1 MRARRELIRSRPAGR
16 REIAGLL
23 VFGVGV
29 STWALFPSTVESGLA
44 IGLPDRSASPAAGI
58 TSMHGVVVDDTF
70 DASRTAEFGLM
81 NARISSWQPAAAE
94 SETQPYP
101 NAVVDVG
108 TLPVR
113 AKLQAL
119 LMLLSFHSADA
130 EQAMLET
137 KLQALLAMPDSV
149 LEQVMGHPDLADLN
163 RMLDGVFVG
172 TSDLSDVT
180 TELDKIVVTPVP
192 APSGKVEVIEING
205 AAAFVVHT
213 PTARMRTQDGSD
225 PPAPEAAPPAAA
237 VTVVVLAPVPQPPTV
252 SVMSAFMATPAIQP
266 LPAPAPPDPIT
277 PATPTISAMTMVLP
291 TSEMTPSPQ
300 VSEQVPAL
308 TAATVAPEPPSV
320 PPTSA
325 TPPSQDI
332 MSTGNKFEPGDTV
345 AGSSS
350 AGGSA
355 TEHAQPSA
363 TATPEPSAT
372 QTGGTTSTQGPA
384 EPVGPSSS
392 AQVDNDGTGASGET
406 SP

>member
-1 MRARRELIRSRPAGR
+1 
-16 REIAGLL
+16 
-23 VFGVGV
+23 
-29 STWALFPSTVESGLA
+29 
-44 IGLPDRSASPAAGI
+44 
-58 TSMHGVVVDDTF
+58 MHGVVVDDTF

-94 SETQPYP
+94 LETQPYP
-101 NAVVDVG
+101 SAVVDVG
-108 TLPVR
+108 PLPVR

-130 EQAMLET
+130 EQTMLET

-213 PTARMRTQDGSD
+213 PAARMRTQDGSD

-237 VTVVVLAPVPQPPTV
+237 VTVVVLAPVPPPV
-252 SVMSAFMATPAIQP
+252 QVMSAFMATPAIQP
-266 LPAPAPPDPIT
+266 LPAPAPPDPVT

-291 TSEMTPSPQ
+291 TSEMAPSPQ

>member
-1 MRARRELIRSRPAGR
+1 MQARRELIRSRSAGR

-44 IGLPDRSASPAAGI
+44 IQLPDRSASPAGI
-58 TSMHGVVVDDTF
+58 TTMRGVVLEDTF
-70 DASRTAEFGLM
+70 DASRTGEFRLM
-81 NARISSWQPAAAE
+81 NAGLSSWQPAADE
-94 SETQPYP
+94 SEAQSYP
-101 NAVVDVG
+101 SAVVDVG
-108 TLPVR
+108 PLPVR

-119 LMLLSFHSADA
+119 LVLLSFHSADA
-130 EQAMLET
+130 EQALLET

-213 PTARMRTQDGSD
+213 TAARMRTQDGLD
-225 PPAPEAAPPAAA
+225 PPAPEAAPSAAA
-237 VTVVVLAPVPQPPTV
+237 VTVVVLAPVPQPPTAP
-252 SVMSAFMATPAIQP
+252 VMSAFMAAPAIPP
-266 LPAPAPPDPIT
+266 LPAPAPPEPI
-277 PATPTISAMTMVLP
+277 TPTISAMEMVLP

-320 PPTSA
+320 APTSA
-325 TPPSQDI
+325 TQPAQNV

-355 TEHAQPSA
+355 TEQDQPSA
-363 TATPEPSAT
+363 TATAAPEPSAT
-372 QTGGTTSTQGPA
+372 QTGGATSTQGPA
-384 EPVGPSSS
+384 DPVGQPST
-392 AQVDNDGTGASGET
+392 AQVDNDGTGSSGET

>member
-1 MRARRELIRSRPAGR
+1 MVRSRPAGR
-16 REIAGLL
+16 REMAGLL

-94 SETQPYP
+94 LETQPYP
-101 NAVVDVG
+101 SAVVDVG
-108 TLPVR
+108 PLPVR

-119 LMLLSFHSADA
+119 LVLLSFHSADA
-130 EQAMLET
+130 EQALLET

-180 TELDKIVVTPVP
+180 TELGKIVVTPVP

-205 AAAFVVHT
+205 TAAFVVHT
-213 PTARMRTQDGSD
+213 PAARMRTQDASD
-225 PPAPEAAPPAAA
+225 LQAPESVPSAAA
-237 VTVVVLAPVPQPPTV
+237 VTVVVLTPVQQPPAAPVAAAFLALPTV
-252 SVMSAFMATPAIQP
+252 DPV
-266 LPAPAPPDPIT
+266 PAPAPPES
-277 PATPTISAMTMVLP
+277 AAPTISALTMVLP
-291 TSEMTPSPQ
+291 TSDMTPSPQ
-300 VSEQVPAL
+300 LSEQAPAL
-308 TAATVAPEPPSV
+308 TAATVAPAPPSV

-325 TPPSQDI
+325 TQPAQNV

-355 TEHAQPSA
+355 TEQAQPSV
-363 TATPEPSAT
+363 TVSATPVSEPST
-372 QTGGTTSTQGPA
+372 QTGGVTSTQGPG
-384 EPVGPSSS
+384 EPVQPSN
-392 AQVDNDGTGASGET
+392 AQEGSDGTGTSGTT